1 MNVEPAICFF
11 SEGWLRRPG
20 GQGGFRP
27 PPYAPLDPLYPL
39 QTAEGYPRTPLVP
52 EGVRPLVP
60 RPTGSVSCPTFG
72 LVWGQQPIGYRNGRA
87 PCMALVPGCVPPQG
101 SPAAVVSCLH
111 SKDKPAPRSRGRD
124 QLRQAAFSP
133 KANTRVAKRLGFHE
147 VKANLE
153 GDSGPPR
160 DGREPSWARPCE
172 ASGALF
178 LSNGG
183 SGGGHETCTLWPP
196 PAPFG
201 YFPARGKYLV
211 RPQADETSHNWGSKQ
226 KIFSTASQKSPS
238 IPRQPFPP
246 LNTSTTGVDFFA
258 CAAPVTNH
266 SACPGEKNPRCTAAS
281 GVGWQN
287 NPVTQQTY
295 SVPPLRNDGFEDIIR
310 TLVLYV
316 KGGEQIF

>member
-1 MNVEPAICFF
+1 M
-11 SEGWLRRPG
+11 
-20 GQGGFRP
+20 
-27 PPYAPLDPLYPL
+27 AP
-39 QTAEGYPRTPLVP
+39 
-52 EGVRPLVP
+52 
-60 RPTGSVSCPTFG
+60 
-72 LVWGQQPIGYRNGRA
+72 
-87 PCMALVPGCVPPQG
+87 VPGCVPLQG
-101 SPAAVVSCLH
+101 SPAAAVSCLH
-111 SKDKPAPRSRGRD
+111 SKDKPVPRSRGRD

-183 SGGGHETCTLWPP
+183 TGGGHATCTLWPP
-196 PAPFG
+196 KVGFRLAKAKSLCDLRIRLWRIRSLWRPLG
-201 YFPARGKYLV
+201 TFPRGESTSSVRRRTKPPTARVQSRKSSPP
-211 RPQADETSHNWGSKQ
+211 RQ
-226 KIFSTASQKSPS
+226 KNLHPS
-238 IPRQPFPP
+238 PRQPFPP

-295 SVPPLRNDGFEDIIR
+295 SIPPLRNDGFEDIIR